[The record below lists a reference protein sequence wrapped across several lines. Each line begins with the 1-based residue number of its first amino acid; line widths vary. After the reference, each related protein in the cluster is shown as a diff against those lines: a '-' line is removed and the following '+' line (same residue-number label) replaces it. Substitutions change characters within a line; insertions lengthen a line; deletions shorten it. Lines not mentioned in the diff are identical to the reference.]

1 MVLKTSQDSVG
12 QPAQYYF
19 GPMQPDQ
26 INVLM
31 IICNHCPYVL
41 YRMPAISQLVKDYK
55 DKVNFVAV
63 NSNDWKDYPED
74 APDLMP
80 AFQKKYDLQCDYIYD
95 QDHIIA
101 KSYNAVC
108 TPDFFGYNKN
118 LELQYRGR
126 IRELKDLKPIRGG
139 ESDLFKALK
148 QISETGLGPREQIPS
163 MGCSIKWKNK

>member
-1 MVLKTSQDSVG
+1 MVLKTSQNSVG

-74 APDLMP
+74 APELMP
-80 AFQKKYDLQCDYIYD
+80 DFQKKYDLQCDYIYD

-108 TPDFFGYNKN
+108 TPEFYIINKGTITYHGELDPAHTSNELASTGSSLRLAIEYSLIDKLIDWKYN
-118 LELQYRGR
+118 
-126 IRELKDLKPIRGG
+126 
-139 ESDLFKALK
+139 SSF
-148 QISETGLGPREQIPS
+148 
-163 MGCSIKWKNK
+163 GCSIKWKQ